1 MPPNEDEHETTTAA
15 LTAPARGTVLQEGDP
30 DDERLRAHVQPT
42 GWTNPEP
49 AERYNLVVIGGGTAG
64 LVAAAGAAGL
74 GARVALIEAHMLGGD
89 CLNSGCVPS
98 KALLRSARVAGE
110 LGRAAELGF
119 PAAAGAPDSAA
130 ALRRMRQLRADMAPI
145 DSAERF
151 RSELG
156 IDVFQ
161 GRAHFTGPDEIAVG
175 DARLRFRR
183 AVVAT
188 GAQPILPDIPGLA
201 AAGVRTNE
209 SIFALEAA
217 PARLAVVGGGPI
229 GCELAQAFQRLGS
242 QVTIFLRGPAL
253 LPRED
258 RAAAAIVEAALLAD
272 GVRILHQTRVEEMS
286 REGQTRHIHY
296 RHDGALQKFAVDE
309 ILVATGR
316 APNIKG
322 LGLEAA
328 GIEADH
334 RKGIQVDDR
343 LQTTNPAVYASGDV
357 CLSEK
362 FTHAADFASRLV
374 IQNALFRGSRKR
386 SALLIPRCT
395 YTHPEIASVGVTTQ
409 EAGDG
414 LAYREWLIPFA
425 DLDRARLDGETEGF
439 VRILTPRKG
448 DKIVGATIVASH
460 AGEMIGEI
468 CVAMQ
473 GGVGLGA
480 LANITHPYPTQADA
494 IRKAGDLY
502 NRTRLTPLVKRLFGL
517 WFRWNR

>member
-1 MPPNEDEHETTTAA
+1 MALDEVEHNTSAA
-15 LTAPARGTVLQEGDP
+15 VAFATLGTVLRDGDP

-98 KALLRSARVAGE
+98 KALLRSARVAAE
-110 LGRAAELGF
+110 LGHGAELGF
-119 PAAAGAPDSAA
+119 PAAAGTPDSAA
-130 ALRRMRQLRADMAPI
+130 ALRRMRQLRADLAPI

-151 RSELG
+151 RTELG

-161 GRAHFTGPDEIAVG
+161 GRARFTSADEIAVG

-188 GAQPILPDIPGLA
+188 GASPVLPDIPGLA

-209 SIFALEAA
+209 SIFALDAA

-229 GCELAQAFQRLGS
+229 GCELAQAFQRLGAR
-242 QVTIFLRGPAL
+242 VTILLRGPSL

-258 RAAAAIVEAALLAD
+258 RAAAAIVEEALLAD
-272 GVRILHQTRVEEMS
+272 GVQILRDVRIETMS
-286 REGQTRHIHY
+286 REGETRQVHY
-296 RHDGALQKFAVDE
+296 RQSGALESLAVDE
-309 ILVATGR
+309 ILVAAGR
-316 APNIKG
+316 SPNIDG
-322 LGLEAA
+322 LGLASA
-328 GIEADH
+328 GIAADS
-334 RKGIQVDDR
+334 RTGIEVNDR

-357 CLSEK
+357 CLSDK
-362 FTHAADFASRLV
+362 FTHAADFSSRIV

-395 YTHPEIASVGVTTQ
+395 YTDPEIASVGVAAS
-409 EAGDG
+409 EDG
-414 LAYREWLIPFA
+414 GSTSCREWLVPFA
-425 DLDRARLDGETEGF
+425 DLDRARLDGETNGF
-439 VRILTPRKG
+439 VRILTPVKG
-448 DKIVGATIVASH
+448 DKIIGATIVARH
-460 AGEMIGEI
+460 AGEMIGEV

-473 GGVGLGA
+473 AGVGLGA

-502 NRTRLTPLVKRLFGL
+502 NRTRLTPLVKRLFRL